1 MEEEVT
7 IPKILTVKRRGDD
20 DYFGQKLSDISVMA
34 FEAREHCDVRI
45 ISSEGQFLNAHQVV
59 LCKSSTLKELME
71 LEQMLYVP
79 EIVLVFPQFKLKS
92 LLKVV
97 QFLYT
102 GEVDL
107 VSGSRLLIEFQ
118 ELCRILKLNPQVKK
132 TKFLEKPKANE
143 NKGYNCSLCIASFDK
158 ASKLIFHQEQCN
170 KSFKMPVPYESP
182 SHKESAV
189 EAPAKNKDF
198 IVEDDFHQEST
209 TITEE
214 QYLGGSS
221 FQMPDNF
228 DLPDEIIQEQ
238 LPKARYTST
247 PIRYAKDLNEDE
259 KEKDDMQNKSEG
271 TPTKDE
277 KEVKRIKEP
286 TTSEDEEQKRD
297 QKAILKSKGFSMAE
311 DLAEK
316 RKRIMQKIVHDL
328 PPPSTHR
335 ATGKNKKRPYDTMKK
350 RTFDGQKKRPKFD
363 SSDDE
368 YEMNDWLVNDD
379 DEEEEDTSENSTS
392 SNTSESEIAVKKEST
407 RLKSVSKLRVSI
419 QLEGMETIMEIQQ
432 YRLRLLCSDSSSS
445 EEDKKEEKKVL
456 LRKPHQ
462 SRALKLEK
470 VGKRI
475 KRIVSE
481 DSDEEEDEHRPRKC
495 QPPPKPPSAI
505 AKLPRIPK
513 IQRDSKATRD
523 GAGPSHQTTSDTT
536 KWMIPSSS
544 TATKSAVSK
553 TLKTNESGNYQ
564 KN

>member
-1 MEEEVT
+1 M
-7 IPKILTVKRRGDD
+7 
-20 DYFGQKLSDISVMA
+20 
-34 FEAREHCDVRI
+34 
-45 ISSEGQFLNAHQVV
+45 
-59 LCKSSTLKELME
+59 
-71 LEQMLYVP
+71 
-79 EIVLVFPQFKLKS
+79 
-92 LLKVV
+92 
-97 QFLYT
+97 
-102 GEVDL
+102 
-107 VSGSRLLIEFQ
+107 
-118 ELCRILKLNPQVKK
+118 
-132 TKFLEKPKANE
+132 
-143 NKGYNCSLCIASFDK
+143 
-158 ASKLIFHQEQCN
+158 
-170 KSFKMPVPYESP
+170 
-182 SHKESAV
+182 
-189 EAPAKNKDF
+189 
-198 IVEDDFHQEST
+198 
-209 TITEE
+209 
-214 QYLGGSS
+214 
-221 FQMPDNF
+221 
-228 DLPDEIIQEQ
+228 
-238 LPKARYTST
+238 
-247 PIRYAKDLNEDE
+247 NEDE

-335 ATGKNKKRPYDTMKK
+335 ATGKTKKRPYDTMKK

-379 DEEEEDTSENSTS
+379 EEEEEDTSENSTS

-505 AKLPRIPK
+505 AKLPR
-513 IQRDSKATRD
+513 
-523 GAGPSHQTTSDTT
+523 
-536 KWMIPSSS
+536 M
-544 TATKSAVSK
+544 
-553 TLKTNESGNYQ
+553 
-564 KN
+564 